1 MPYDS
6 EAFLFINLSKAKYN
20 ASKGENLCEVFLFF
34 CEGIRECRRLEFE
47 SQNPREKWS

>member
-1 MPYDS
+1 MPYGS

-34 CEGIRECRRLEFE
+34 AKELLETRRLDFE